1 MLFGFPRDVLS
12 LTAEDCE
19 VLFTTKLGAIEVK
32 TKFNLKDMMY
42 RKELAL

>member
-1 MLFGFPRDVLS
+1 VVP
-12 LTAEDCE
+12 LTADDRE
-19 VLFTTKLGAIEVK
+19 VDLHYERWAQIEVK